1 MGQSRAMKAL
11 IVVVLVAVL
20 GTLAS
25 AGVFML
31 KRRPQDAADPAA
43 RDRRMARALA
53 LRIGMSVALFLFI
66 LLAWSLGWIKPTGFV
81 AGT

>member
-1 MGQSRAMKAL
+1 MKAL
-11 IVVVLVAVL
+11 IVVVLIAVL

-31 KRRPQDAADPAA
+31 KRRPQDPAHPADPAA

-53 LRIGMSVALFLFI
+53 LRVGMSVALFLLI